1 MLDKIKELC
10 KLKGISV
17 CKMEEELEFGRGY
30 IGKLNKSS
38 PTLKNAIKIADYLGI
53 SICELINRE
62 CNVVANSEKCVE
74 CREKALVD
82 IEWMEELEKR
92 FTHLVSMIGAVDIS
106 LMKEI
111 VGISEMIE
119 VRKQNVGKGDKAC

>member
-1 MLDKIKELC
+1 MEMLNKIKELC
-10 KLKGISV
+10 KRKGISV
-17 CKMEEELEFGRGY
+17 CRMEEELGLGRGY
-30 IGKLNKSS
+30 IGKLGKSS
-38 PTLKNAIKIADYLGI
+38 PTLKNVIKIADYLGI

-82 IEWMEELEKR
+82 AEWLEELGNR
-92 FTHLVSMIGAVDIS
+92 LNNLVSLLGAVDIGV
-106 LMKEI
+106 MKEI

-119 VRKQNVGKGDKAC
+119 EAQVRRRK